1 MDFWLDEKGLFDS
14 GGQLND
20 LARKKKGW
28 DPLRRAT
35 ILSSWR
41 KAKLDF
47 GFDKMMNLSL
57 SLIYSTWSIP
67 SLICPTP
74 LEPKNYH
81 SNLTTWATHGDW
93 FSSIASDSFMTL
105 TVVN

>member
-1 MDFWLDEKGLFDS
+1 MQSQNSYKWIFDLTKKDFSTLVASSMTSLE
-14 GGQLND
+14 
-20 LARKKKGW
+20 KKGW

-57 SLIYSTWSIP
+57 FNLQYLIDS
-67 SLICPTP
+67 
-74 LEPKNYH
+74 E
-81 SNLTTWATHGDW
+81 SNLSNPIRA
-93 FSSIASDSFMTL
+93 
-105 TVVN
+105 

>member
-57 SLIYSTWSIP
+57 FNLQYLIDS
-67 SLICPTP
+67 
-74 LEPKNYH
+74 E
-81 SNLTTWATHGDW
+81 SNLSNPIRA
-93 FSSIASDSFMTL
+93 
-105 TVVN
+105 